1 MAFLIVHHENGV
13 YLGMC
18 LGLGFWSKLDPV
30 GQPAACA
37 FETQAQAEDHMARWV
52 GGPPEGV
59 RFHPVE
65 PDDGPY
71 ATVAAW
77 VAAGLQPWE
86 FEEEKVRERERAVI
100 FRRRLHQSTRH
111 EACCAYGS

>member
-1 MAFLIVHHENGV
+1 VAFLIVHPEYGI
-13 YLGMC
+13 YLGRC

-30 GQPAACA
+30 GQPSACT
-37 FETQAQAEDHMARWV
+37 FESQGQAEAHMARWV
-52 GGPPEGV
+52 EGPPEGV

-77 VAAGLQPWE
+77 VAAGLEPWE
-86 FEEEKVRERERAVI
+86 FEKTPVRERERA
-100 FRRRLHQSTRH
+100 S
-111 EACCAYGS
+111 